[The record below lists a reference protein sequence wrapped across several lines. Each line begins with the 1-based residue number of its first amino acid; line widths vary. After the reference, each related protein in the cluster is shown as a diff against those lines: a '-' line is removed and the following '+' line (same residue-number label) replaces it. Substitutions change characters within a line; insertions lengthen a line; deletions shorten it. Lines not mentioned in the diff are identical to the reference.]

1 MCSSSNKNRW
11 PVARVE
17 AEGTDTCKMSFFPDL
32 FICLLFF
39 VVSCSHC
46 CWLSCDDSFDVR
58 GKSATRPSFFALAGV
73 LIMHAPTIE
82 VASSRSSL
90 ALGGAGQSCCLAG
103 SSCPEPKKKKSQSV
117 RPLCLGGG
125 GARERGLDTSHFITS
140 ILAAVSRGRLVHTIK
155 GRLHCLEL
163 GLVVAPHLS

>member
-1 MCSSSNKNRW
+1 M
-11 PVARVE
+11 PA
-17 AEGTDTCKMSFFPDL
+17 L
-32 FICLLFF
+32 FC
-39 VVSCSHC
+39 SCSHC

-58 GKSATRPSFFALAGV
+58 GKNATRPSFFALAGV

-90 ALGGAGQSCCLAG
+90 ALGGEGQSCCLAG

-125 GARERGLDTSHFITS
+125 GARERPGHKPFYYQYFS
-140 ILAAVSRGRLVHTIK
+140 GRLSRSSCSHNKRSSPLLGIGPRCRAPPLMTFVAG
-155 GRLHCLEL
+155 GRRWPAVERETFFFFFAHAC
-163 GLVVAPHLS
+163 